1 MEQKKVLGIALLI
14 TFGFGIIEFLT
25 GIYTNSLAL
34 VSDAGHMFT
43 DSAAL
48 LIAFIGSY
56 LASKNGTNRMTY
68 GLKRAEVLS
77 SFINAIF
84 LIFLI
89 GYILYEFINR
99 FFSPVEI
106 MAIPMLTVAFI
117 GLILNLIMVF
127 LLHNHAHENINLKVA
142 FLHVIFDTIGSIST
156 LIAGIVI
163 LLTQTYVAD
172 LFVSLGLTLLI
183 IPQIYNILRIS
194 IEIFL
199 ETAPSHIPLEKIE
212 AKIRSLP
219 YVEDLHDLHLWSLT
233 PKDHIF
239 TAHIVVND
247 IKNSTEAIQRIN
259 TILNEYGIK
268 HTTIQVEEANTDC
281 FLKNGCLHS
290 SFPKESLH

>member
-1 MEQKKVLGIALLI
+1 MDQKKVLGIALLI

-56 LASKNGTNRMTY
+56 LASKKGTIRMTY

-77 SFINAIF
+77 SFINAVF
-84 LIFLI
+84 LIFLV
-89 GYILYEFINR
+89 GYILYESLKR

-106 MAIPMLTVAFI
+106 MAIPMLTVASI
-117 GLILNLIMVF
+117 GLILNLLIVF
-127 LLHNHAHENINLKVA
+127 LLHNHAHENINLKTA

-156 LIAGIVI
+156 LIAGVFT

-183 IPQIYNILRIS
+183 IPQIYNLLKIS

-199 ETAPSHIPLEKIE
+199 ETAPSHIPLETVE

-239 TAHIVVND
+239 TAHIVIND
-247 IKNSTEAIQRIN
+247 IKNSTKAICEIN
-259 TILNEYGIK
+259 AILSEYGIK
-268 HTTIQVEEANTDC
+268 HTTIQVEETNTNC
-281 FLKNGCLHS
+281 LLKNGCLHP
-290 SFPKESLH
+290 SFSKE